1 MGFQFLYLQDTKKR
15 VPKKKLGGKPAP
27 GRKSSTPAGQTP
39 KTVTIRR
46 PKSGVIKKKG
56 APARQP
62 MVVDSKKITTTAG
75 GASKQ
80 GSKKPAPPPTGKR
93 AASTLGTK
101 IFVGNLVYSVSE
113 QDIKELFSSC
123 GSLAGYA
130 IHFDNSG
137 RSLGSGEV
145 VYKHRQDA
153 EKAMQRYNNV
163 ALDGRPMKLEMIE
176 KVMPVPVTSRLS
188 SGKAV
193 VAVVTKAGGGGGS
206 RRPGGR
212 GPPFRRGGG
221 GERRVRSS
229 VVAMQE

>member
-1 MGFQFLYLQDTKKR
+1 M
-15 VPKKKLGGKPAP
+15 A
-27 GRKSSTPAGQTP
+27 
-39 KTVTIRR
+39 
-46 PKSGVIKKKG
+46 
-56 APARQP
+56 
-62 MVVDSKKITTTAG
+62 VDSKKITTATVG

-80 GSKKPAPPPTGKR
+80 GSKKPAPPATGKR

-101 IFVGNLVYSVSE
+101 VFVGNLVYSVSE

-137 RSLGSGEV
+137 RSLGTGEV

-193 VAVVTKAGGGGGS
+193 VAVAVKKAGGGS

-212 GPPFRRGGG
+212 GPPFRGGGSGG